1 MSDAMQPKKV
11 SESEVTMSYRPMFD
25 EANTAGK
32 VHGGH
37 LLKHIDTAGSMV
49 AMRHAR
55 SRVVTASVERMNFL
69 TPISLGEMVNIKGR
83 VNMVGRTSM
92 DVGLRV
98 EVEDLFTGDIRHA
111 ASCYMTFVALDE
123 HGMPRPVPPLA
134 LETEEERRR
143 CAKAMER
150 RRQRHR
156 LQAKDAKPNL
166 ALLPERY
173 ALCDLE
179 LSKNAEPC
187 SFSDWPPFTA
197 VVRTK
202 DTCSLVV
209 AQDALSRFPA
219 FAHIDRDWRALA
231 VLAELDFCPQSKGTA
246 SLDCTV
252 RSGIVANLCSDIAD
266 AGIEAFPVSAFAS
279 HYMLVREAQLAM
291 ALESLRWAGYQVQ
304 EPAAL

>member
-1 MSDAMQPKKV
+1 MSDATQPKKV

-69 TPISLGEMVNIKGR
+69 TPILLGEMVNIKGR

-98 EVEDLFTGDIRHA
+98 EVEDLFTGNIRHA
-111 ASCYMTFVALDE
+111 ASCYMTFVSLDE
-123 HGMPRPVPPLA
+123 HGKPRPVPPLV
-134 LETEEERRR
+134 LETEDDRRR
-143 CAKAMER
+143 HAKAMER

-156 LQAKDAKPNL
+156 LQAKDAKPSL
-166 ALLPERY
+166 AVLPERY
-173 ALCDLE
+173 ALCDMNPAG
-179 LSKNAEPC
+179 KNASC
-187 SFSDWPPFTA
+187 SFSEWPPFTA

-202 DTCSLVV
+202 DACSLVV
-209 AQDALSRFPA
+209 VQDSLAGFPDL
-219 FAHIDRDWRALA
+219 AHVDRDWRALV
-231 VLAELDFCPQSKGTA
+231 VLAELEFRSSDGCPA
-246 SLDCTV
+246 SPDLTV
-252 RSGIVANLCSDIAD
+252 RSGIVANLCSDLAD
-266 AGIEAFPVSAFAS
+266 AGIDVYPVSAFAS
-279 HYMLVREAQLAM
+279 HYTLVRESQLAR
-291 ALESLRWAGYQVQ
+291 AVESLRWAGYQVR
-304 EPAAL
+304 ESTAL